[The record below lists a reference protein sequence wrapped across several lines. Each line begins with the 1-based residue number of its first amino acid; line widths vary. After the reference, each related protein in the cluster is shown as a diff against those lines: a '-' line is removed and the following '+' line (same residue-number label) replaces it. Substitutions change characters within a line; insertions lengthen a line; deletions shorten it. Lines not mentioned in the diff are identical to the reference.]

1 VWGVVVRVA
10 SSDVKAG
17 AAYMQTPRLFH
28 DKRAITYHEVIE
40 TDLRD
45 VEIIGN
51 W

>member
-10 SSDVKAG
+10 SSEVKAG
-17 AAYMQTPRLFH
+17 AAYMQMPRLFH

-45 VEIIGN
+45 VEMIDD